1 MDRALGYEPRFCA
14 GSNPI
19 RSMINLTSFI
29 TIKEREINNMKNEK
43 RMPKGWTHV
52 STNTNFV
59 KAETRM
65 KRQDVNKV
73 IKNIKSKSYE
83 DLQKEANEAYMAAET
98 RKTNLLQ
105 AYEDKKLKSKALI
118 KEAKAIKKERDKINK

>member
-1 MDRALGYEPRFCA
+1 
-14 GSNPI
+14 
-19 RSMINLTSFI
+19 
-29 TIKEREINNMKNEK
+29 MKNEK

-73 IKNIKSKSYE
+73 IKNIESKSYE
-83 DLQKEANEAYMAAET
+83 DLQKEANEAYVAAET